1 MNFYFNESSKCLIS
15 SPGIL
20 STKLSIQSVTQKLKV
35 STNYRERYLFE
46 QFWPS
51 LQASAKW
58 FVRLRVGD
66 NSWKQIQSRNY
77 NFIYFASANVQGSP
91 NNWYPDHA
99 HTQSLTIQESEA
111 KVLEPDC
118 LRPKPQLLP
127 LMLMLFWVSYSTTL
141 CLNSSFLQKELITGL
156 FHRVIVK

>member
-1 MNFYFNESSKCLIS
+1 MNFYFNESSKCLIP

-20 STKLSIQSVTQKLKV
+20 NTKLSIQSVTRKLRV
-35 STNYRERYLFE
+35 STNYRERYLLE

-51 LQASAKW
+51 LQASVKC
-58 FVRLRVGD
+58 FFSLRGGD
-66 NSWKQIQSRNY
+66 NSWKQIQFHNY
-77 NFIYFASANVQGSP
+77 DFIYFASVNAQGSP
-91 NNWYPDHA
+91 NNQHPDHA
-99 HTQSLTIQESEA
+99 DTQSLMIQESEA
-111 KVLEPDC
+111 KVLELDC

-127 LMLMLFWVSYSTTL
+127 LTLMLFWTSYSTTL